1 MSDTA
6 QKEIYLDYAAT
17 SPMFPEVIEEISR
30 VQRDY
35 YGNPSSLH
43 HAGFLAEQ
51 VFKDSLKALA
61 DTMKTDPKRLLV
73 TSGGSESDNQAVIG
87 CAKAYRR
94 RGSHLIT
101 AVNEHPAVLASMKY
115 LESEGFSVTYLPIDK
130 NGAVRPEDLADAL
143 RPDTILVSLMHVNNE
158 VGVIQ
163 PVEEYVKIIKDYNR
177 EILFHT
183 DAVQSYGKE
192 EIFPGRTGVDLLSAS
207 AHKFHGPRGIGFLY
221 IKEGVRT
228 IPLIHGGGQQNN
240 LRSGTENVAGLA
252 GMSMAAVMSYDG
264 LQEKRT
270 HLASVKRQMLD
281 GLKEIAETGGQPV
294 VIHGDP
300 ETQVPGILNAA
311 FPGIRS
317 EVLLHALEDK
327 GIYVSS
333 GSACSSNHPGI
344 SATLKGMGAAPET
357 LDSSIRFSFSTETT
371 AEEIDMVLSALDGL
385 LPMLRKFRRR

>member
-1 MSDTA
+1 M
-6 QKEIYLDYAAT
+6 KEIYLDYAAT
-17 SPMFPEVIEEISR
+17 TPMFPEVIEEISR
-30 VQRDY
+30 VQKEF

-51 VFKDSLKALA
+51 VFRDSLKALA
-61 DTMKTDPKRLLV
+61 DTMKIDPKRLLI

-87 CAKAYRR
+87 CARAYRR
-94 RGSHLIT
+94 RGNHLIT
-101 AVNEHPAVLASMKY
+101 AVNEHPAVLAPMKY
-115 LESEGFSVTYLPIDK
+115 LENEGFSVTYLPIDE
-130 NGAVRPEDLADAL
+130 NGAVRTEDLADAL

-163 PVEEYVKIIKDYNR
+163 PVGEYVKTVKNYNR

-192 EIFPGRTGVDLLSAS
+192 EIYPGRMGVDLLSAS

-221 IKEGVRT
+221 MKEGVRT

-252 GMSMAAVMSYDG
+252 GMAMAAAMSCSEQ
-264 LQEKRT
+264 QEKRNY
-270 HLASVKRQMLD
+270 LISIKRQMLD
-281 GLKEIAETGGQPV
+281 GLKEISEVAGQPV

-357 LDSSIRFSFSTETT
+357 LDSSIRFSFSPETSE
-371 AEEIDMVLSALDGL
+371 EEIDTVLKALGDL
-385 LPMLRKFRRR
+385 LPVLRKFRRH